1 MNGLRLIEIE
11 IALYFFFL
19 VEVIQEVVALQNV
32 GLLNED
38 GTQDA
43 VPAPVL
49 IDRALVQAEVVGS
62 ELLLV

>member
-19 VEVIQEVVALQNV
+19 VEVVQEVVTLQYV
-32 GLLNED
+32 RLLDED
-38 GTQDA
+38 RTLDA

-49 IDRALVQAEVVGS
+49 VDRALVQAEVVCS